1 MEGQRPFLDSLPT
14 IPSPLSLSIYPSLSS
29 LPRPSFSQSTS
40 FPSFIDFFA
49 VVDSRYV
56 ILLRARDG
64 KEGGR
69 LSLSTAHTA
78 AQPQLTR
85 FAYLLRSFASFLLCA
100 IEAATEGKE
109 RGEQKVCVRAVA
121 SADTKC
127 CRIPWAHAYWSVCRS
142 PAGSH
147 ATVFG
152 PFSMPLLSTHQTP
165 RSTSSTKEK
174 RGEFLPFATACCLL
188 LLLLLRLS
196 RSAFPPSILRDAT
209 APVQMQHAMHVA
221 GPPAAAP
228 PSAALFV
235 LEPDAPRVVSRAIFC
250 TRPFC

>member
-1 MEGQRPFLDSLPT
+1 M
-14 IPSPLSLSIYPSLSS
+14 
-29 LPRPSFSQSTS
+29 
-40 FPSFIDFFA
+40 
-49 VVDSRYV
+49 
-56 ILLRARDG
+56 
-64 KEGGR
+64 
-69 LSLSTAHTA
+69 
-78 AQPQLTR
+78 
-85 FAYLLRSFASFLLCA
+85 
-100 IEAATEGKE
+100 
-109 RGEQKVCVRAVA
+109 RAVA

-127 CRIPWAHAYWSVCRS
+127 CRIPWAHAYLSVCRS

-221 GPPAAAP
+221 GPRAP
-228 PSAALFV
+228 L
-235 LEPDAPRVVSRAIFC
+235 LRHRPRFSSLNQMHLASSPVQFFAHARFAERCMRSRTRTGHGDIIIGRRRRARYTNTTYGQVHRPTAHTANHLIKVHLIF
-250 TRPFC
+250 PFKNHR